1 MKMKKYNSPMIELEA
16 INIAE
21 DLLTG
26 SDEVGV
32 QTIFGKDAG
41 IDDFEFPS

>member
-1 MKMKKYNSPMIELEA
+1 MKKYNSPMIELEA

-26 SDEVGV
+26 SDEVGLQKV
-32 QTIFGKDAG
+32 FSKDAG
-41 IDDFEFPS
+41 IDDFEFPA